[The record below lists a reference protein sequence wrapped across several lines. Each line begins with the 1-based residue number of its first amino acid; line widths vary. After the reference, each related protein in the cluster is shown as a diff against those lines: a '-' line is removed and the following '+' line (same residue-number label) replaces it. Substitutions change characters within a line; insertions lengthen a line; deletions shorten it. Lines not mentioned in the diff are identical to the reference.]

1 MPVIRPQFGSQYAE
15 TLNKSTDGG
24 YSGVLPRRRDF
35 QSSAAH
41 SARKDV
47 IGSAPVARRA
57 EGRLASVAV
66 PTANAPTPIRV
77 SGSLA
82 LTPYDKLSSTPANA
96 RAHPSP
102 IATPITV
109 SNTPCFI
116 TIFIKFHEL
125 APRATRI
132 PNSCILWLTEY
143 EITP

>member
-1 MPVIRPQFGSQYAE
+1 MQYAE
-15 TLNKSTDGG
+15 LLNTTTDRG
-24 YSGVLPRRRDF
+24 YSGVLTGRGDF
-35 QSSAAH
+35 LSDRAH
-41 SARKDV
+41 SARKDA
-47 IGSAPVARRA
+47 IGSALGARRA

-66 PTANAPTPIRV
+66 PRAIATTPIRV

-82 LTPYDKLSSTPANA
+82 LTPYNKLSSTPANA